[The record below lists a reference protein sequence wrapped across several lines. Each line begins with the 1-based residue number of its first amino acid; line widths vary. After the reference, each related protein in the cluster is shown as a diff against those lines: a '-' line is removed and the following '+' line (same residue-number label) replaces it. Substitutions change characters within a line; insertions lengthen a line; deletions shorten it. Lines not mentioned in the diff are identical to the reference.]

1 MRIRTTKKLGQR
13 VDRTYLKQLFP
24 IPLWRRILTAGAL
37 AIALGWLGMYAVARN
52 QTPYT
57 AGSLTPAHAFLG
69 KQCANCHGE
78 SAAIGKKVVDK
89 QCVTCHDA
97 PVHNALQVRNPTCIE
112 CHVEHRGVQR
122 LSDQTNQ
129 GCVSCHGG
137 LRIKAGKTPTIATNI
152 TSFRN
157 HPQFSPVA
165 AGSDQTGIKF
175 NHAKHVTELS
185 QKCGDCHPSADIS
198 QGMAKPDPHSHVS
211 SRALMAIPTY
221 AGTCMPCHALN
232 FDDKISDAAPHDKP
246 AAVDQFVRS
255 SLAKYIA
262 GHPGDLGKD
271 GTPGNAA
278 AWVKFKIDADEKQLW
293 DTVCGRCHA
302 MQRDAAGGLPTVPPA
317 KVTARWFTKASFD
330 HAAHQGLT
338 CASCHPKAATSTV
351 SSDVLL
357 PGIQTCQNCHLGSKT
372 SAGDSCSTCHAYHDW
387 SKEKT
392 VDGKYTIDK
401 MSMLMGRPQ
410 A

>member
-13 VDRTYLKQLFP
+13 VDRTYIKQLFP
-24 IPLWRRILTAGAL
+24 IPLWRRVLTAGAVMIGL
-37 AIALGWLGMYAVARN
+37 AWLGLYAVARN

-57 AGSLTPAHAFLG
+57 AGTLTPAHAFLG

-78 SAAIGKKVVDK
+78 SAAIGKKVADK

-97 PVHNALQVRNPTCIE
+97 PIHNVLQVRNPPCIE
-112 CHVEHRGVQR
+112 CHVEHRGLQR
-122 LSDQTNQ
+122 LADQTNQ

-137 LRIKAGKTPTIATNI
+137 LRIKGGGSAAIATRIN
-152 TSFRN
+152 SFAN
-157 HPQFSPVA
+157 HPQFAPVE
-165 AGSDQTGIKF
+165 AGSDKTGIKF
-175 NHAKHVTELS
+175 NHAKHVTELT
-185 QKCGDCHPSADIS
+185 QKCGDCHPAADIS

-211 SRALMAIPTY
+211 SRALMAIPSY

-232 FDDKISDAAPHDKP
+232 FDDKVSDAAPHDKP
-246 AAVDQFVRS
+246 AVVDRFVKQAV
-255 SLAKYIA
+255 AKYFASHPRELGAGGVTARIA
-262 GHPGDLGKD
+262 S
-271 GTPGNAA
+271 
-278 AWVKFKIDADEKQLW
+278 DEKQLW

-302 MQRDAAGGLPTVPPA
+302 MQQADASGLPVVPPA
-317 KVTARWFTKASFD
+317 KVTARWFTKATFD

-338 CASCHPKAATSTV
+338 CASCHPNAAKSTV
-351 SSDVLL
+351 ATDMLL
-357 PGIQTCQNCHLGSKT
+357 PGIDTCRNCHNSART
-372 SAGDSCSTCHAYHDW
+372 SAGSSCSTCHVYHDW

-401 MSMLMGRPQ
+401 MTMLMGRPH